1 MKLQTRRLDNLWVF
15 CYGNSVM
22 NEKIMFSNK
31 NIVKYCAKYFVVL
44 TVGAYILNQ
53 CTNLINQKSDVAN
66 LVGTALF
73 AGLFIGTLIILKSDV
88 TKLVKNIKSENKE
101 NE

>member
-1 MKLQTRRLDNLWVF
+1 
-15 CYGNSVM
+15 
-22 NEKIMFSNK
+22 MFSNK
-31 NIVKYCAKYFVVL
+31 NIVKYSLKYFVLLTAGACVL
-44 TVGAYILNQ
+44 NT

-73 AGLFIGTLIILKSDV
+73 AGLFIGSLIILRSDV

>member
-1 MKLQTRRLDNLWVF
+1 
-15 CYGNSVM
+15 
-22 NEKIMFSNK
+22 MFSNK
-31 NIVKYCAKYFVVL
+31 NIVKYSLKYFVVL
-44 TVGAYILNQ
+44 TIGAYVFNT

-73 AGLFIGTLIILKSDV
+73 AGLFIGSLIILRSDV

>member
-1 MKLQTRRLDNLWVF
+1 
-15 CYGNSVM
+15 M
-22 NEKIMFSNK
+22 NEKTMFSNK
-31 NIVKYCAKYFVVL
+31 NIVKYSLKYFVVL
-44 TVGAYILNQ
+44 TIGAFILNQ

-73 AGLFIGTLIILKSDV
+73 AGLFIGSLIILKSDV

>member
-1 MKLQTRRLDNLWVF
+1 
-15 CYGNSVM
+15 M
-22 NEKIMFSNK
+22 NEKIMFTNK

-44 TVGAYILNQ
+44 TVGAYVFNT

-66 LVGTALF
+66 LVGSALF
-73 AGLFIGTLIILKSDV
+73 AGLFIGSLLILKSDV
-88 TKLVKNIKSENKE
+88 TKLVKNINSENKE

>member
-1 MKLQTRRLDNLWVF
+1 
-15 CYGNSVM
+15 
-22 NEKIMFSNK
+22 MFSNK
-31 NIVKYCAKYFVVL
+31 NIVKYSLKYFVVL
-44 TVGAYILNQ
+44 SVGAYIYNT

-66 LVGTALF
+66 LLGTALF
-73 AGLFIGTLIILKSDV
+73 AGLFIGSLIILRSDV

>member
-1 MKLQTRRLDNLWVF
+1 
-15 CYGNSVM
+15 M
-22 NEKIMFSNK
+22 NEKSMFSNK
-31 NIVKYCAKYFVVL
+31 NIVKYSLKYFVVL
-44 TVGAYILNQ
+44 TVGAFILNQ

-73 AGLFIGTLIILKSDV
+73 AGLFIGSLIILKSDV

>member
-1 MKLQTRRLDNLWVF
+1 
-15 CYGNSVM
+15 
-22 NEKIMFSNK
+22 MFTNK

-44 TVGAYILNQ
+44 TVSAYVWSNASEL
-53 CTNLINQKSDVAN
+53 TNQKSDYAN
-66 LVGTALF
+66 LVGSALF
-73 AGLFIGTLIILKSDV
+73 AGLFIGLLLILKSDV

>member
-1 MKLQTRRLDNLWVF
+1 
-15 CYGNSVM
+15 M
-22 NEKIMFSNK
+22 NEKFMFTNK

-44 TVGAYILNQ
+44 TVGAYLFNQ
-53 CTNLINQKSDVAN
+53 STNLINQKSDVAN

-73 AGLFIGTLIILKSDV
+73 AGLFIGTLLILKSDV
-88 TKLVKNIKSENKE
+88 TKLVKNINSENKE

>member
-1 MKLQTRRLDNLWVF
+1 
-15 CYGNSVM
+15 M
-22 NEKIMFSNK
+22 NEKTMFSNK
-31 NIVKYCAKYFVVL
+31 NIVKYSLKYFVVL
-44 TVGAYILNQ
+44 TVGAYVFNT

-73 AGLFIGTLIILKSDV
+73 AGLFIGSLIILRSDV

>member
-1 MKLQTRRLDNLWVF
+1 
-15 CYGNSVM
+15 
-22 NEKIMFSNK
+22 MFSNK
-31 NIVKYCAKYFVVL
+31 NIVKYSLKYFVVL
-44 TVGAYILNQ
+44 TVSAYVFNT

-73 AGLFIGTLIILKSDV
+73 AGLFIGSLIILKSDV

>member
-1 MKLQTRRLDNLWVF
+1 
-15 CYGNSVM
+15 
-22 NEKIMFSNK
+22 MFSNK
-31 NIVKYCAKYFVVL
+31 NIVKYSIKYFVVL
-44 TVGAYILNQ
+44 TVGAYVLNQ

-73 AGLFIGTLIILKSDV
+73 AGLFIGSLIILRSDV

>member
-1 MKLQTRRLDNLWVF
+1 
-15 CYGNSVM
+15 
-22 NEKIMFSNK
+22 MFTNK

-44 TVGAYILNQ
+44 TTGAYVFNT

-73 AGLFIGTLIILKSDV
+73 AGLFIGSLILLRSDV

>member
-1 MKLQTRRLDNLWVF
+1 
-15 CYGNSVM
+15 
-22 NEKIMFSNK
+22 MFTNK

-44 TVGAYILNQ
+44 TVGAYLYNLSS
-53 CTNLINQKSDVAN
+53 NLINQKSDVAN

-73 AGLFIGTLIILKSDV
+73 AGLFVGTLLILKSDV
-88 TKLVKNIKSENKE
+88 TKLVKNINTENKE

>member
-1 MKLQTRRLDNLWVF
+1 
-15 CYGNSVM
+15 M
-22 NEKIMFSNK
+22 NEKIMFTNK

-44 TVGAYILNQ
+44 TVGAYLFNQ
-53 CTNLINQKSDVAN
+53 STNLINQKSDVAN

-73 AGLFIGTLIILKSDV
+73 AGLFIGTLLILKSDV
-88 TKLVKNIKSENKE
+88 TKLVKNINTENKE

>member
-1 MKLQTRRLDNLWVF
+1 
-15 CYGNSVM
+15 
-22 NEKIMFSNK
+22 MFTNK

-44 TVGAYILNQ
+44 TVGAYLWSNASEL
-53 CTNLINQKSDVAN
+53 CNQKSDYAN
-66 LVGTALF
+66 LVGSALF
-73 AGLFIGTLIILKSDV
+73 AGLLIGLILILKSDV

>member
-1 MKLQTRRLDNLWVF
+1 
-15 CYGNSVM
+15 
-22 NEKIMFSNK
+22 MFSSY
-31 NIVKYCAKYFVVL
+31 NIWKYCAKYFVVL
-44 TVGAYILNQ
+44 TAGAYVFNT

-73 AGLFIGTLIILKSDV
+73 AGLFIGSLLILKSDV
-88 TKLVKNIKSENKE
+88 TKLVKNINTENKE

>member
-1 MKLQTRRLDNLWVF
+1 
-15 CYGNSVM
+15 
-22 NEKIMFSNK
+22 MFSNK
-31 NIVKYCAKYFVVL
+31 NIVKYSLKYFVVL
-44 TVGAYILNQ
+44 TIGAFILNQ

-73 AGLFIGTLIILKSDV
+73 AGLFIGSLIILRSDV